1 MAGTVEH
8 VANVVLPV
16 LFVLLAALGL
26 MVVYAVIGYP
36 VLKLLGAPVRA
47 YLGKMMLAN
56 VGSVSLPVATLAFM
70 PEGASVTIGF
80 ILVSTALTLV
90 TLPPV
95 LTFWATG

>member
-8 VANVVLPV
+8 VANVE
-16 LFVLLAALGL
+16 LLATLGL
-26 MVVYAVIGYP
+26 IVVFAVVGYL
-36 VLKLLGAPVRA
+36 VLKLPGVPVRA
-47 YLGKMMLAN
+47 YLGPMMPVN
-56 VGSVSLPVATLAFM
+56 VGSVGLQVAIFALM
-70 PEGASVTIGF
+70 PDGASVTIGF